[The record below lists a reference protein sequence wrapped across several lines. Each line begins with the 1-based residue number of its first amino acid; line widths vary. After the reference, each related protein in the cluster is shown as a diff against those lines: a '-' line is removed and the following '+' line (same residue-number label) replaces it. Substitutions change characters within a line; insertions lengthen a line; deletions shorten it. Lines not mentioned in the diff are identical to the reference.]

1 MSKKRTHNYP
11 KNRKPRDTSYSES
24 HRLIEEYGLETIKE
38 IWTECGMYRTAG
50 KLDTSP
56 YVIRYLAHKH
66 EWQRP
71 AEKAPAIL
79 KGVRNG
85 KVSADHYKT
94 LDFSNVNLN
103 SNEKKNTNE

>member
-1 MSKKRTHNYP
+1 MSNKRTHNYP
-11 KNRKPRDTSYSES
+11 KNRKSRDTSYSES
-24 HRLIEEYGLETIKE
+24 YRLTEEVGLEKIKE
-38 IWTECGMYRTAG
+38 IWTECGMYRTAR

-66 EWQRP
+66 EWKRP

-85 KVSADHYKT
+85 RVSADHYKT
-94 LDFSNVNLN
+94 LDFSN
-103 SNEKKNTNE
+103 TNINKPRNNND